1 MTKLR
6 KRIIQEILVK
16 FPAEFDNLDDK
27 LKAKVKARRSNEQ
40 LLKDAEKELK
50 CISMNYHPRT
60 NRALEQILKRLLKPK
75 LKNARFYQR
84 IDDKLEELTR
94 PEELSDR
101 IREVY
106 KYAIV
111 LTTSSHSSLW
121 DPVFARYAS
130 HHFGLPV
137 FHMRTGSNLY
147 KGPSKSILC
156 SINSYRSERGKTV
169 NYLNKFLLGLY
180 EIHCT
185 KLAHEVDSFHP
196 FIFITNGRPRDGY
209 ISETS
214 KIFNP
219 KMFENLIKLQ
229 LENPELDVRV
239 LTISQSYTVVAEAKS
254 MTDGKV
260 PDKNDKRD
268 VMSYFVRSRQKKP
281 VYVVL
286 SEPKKIFDYISK
298 ETIETKNIDKA
309 VEEFATGVLDGIKH
323 NFIFGL
329 ETLFCAVAYKVYE
342 DLGKTDKKIPGP
354 GELHGEF
361 LKQKEYL
368 NSKSNL
374 VPDFGTINLD
384 NFEHFN
390 EFYNKM
396 IKFCIGDGRIH
407 KKEQTMNLGLMKFYY
422 NNIRDLM
429 HK

>member
-6 KRIIQEILVK
+6 KRIISKMLEEFQTEFYKQNSEIQEKIR
-16 FPAEFDNLDDK
+16 AG
-27 LKAKVKARRSNEQ
+27 RSDEQ

-50 CISMNYHPRT
+50 IISMNYHPRT
-60 NRALEQILKRLLKPK
+60 NLTLEYVFKFLLKPK

-84 IDDKLEELTR
+84 IDDKLEELTV

-101 IREVY
+101 IREAY
-106 KYAIV
+106 KDAVV

-130 HHFGLPV
+130 HYFGLPV

-147 KGPSKSILC
+147 KGPSKSILR
-156 SINSYRSERGKTV
+156 SINSYCSERGKTV

-185 KLAHEVDSFHP
+185 KLAPEIDSFHP
-196 FIFITNGRPRDGY
+196 FVFMTDGRPRDGY
-209 ISETS
+209 LSENS
-214 KIFNP
+214 NVFKP
-219 KMFENLIKLQ
+219 KMFENLVKLQ
-229 LENPELDVRV
+229 LDNPDLDMRV

-286 SEPKKIFDYISK
+286 SEPKKIFDYISTK
-298 ETIETKNIDKA
+298 TIETKNIDKA
-309 VEEFATGVLDGIKH
+309 VEEFATGVLTDIKH
-323 NFIFGL
+323 NFIFGP

-354 GELHGEF
+354 GELHAEF
-361 LKQKEYL
+361 LKQKGHL
-368 NSKSNL
+368 HSKSNL
-374 VPDFGTINLD
+374 VPDFGTMNLD

-396 IKFCIGDGRIH
+396 IKFCIGDGRIN
-407 KKEQTMNLGLMKFYY
+407 KKEQTMNLSLMKFYY